1 MMQYESVQIS
11 GLAHIDAPLALS
23 SEEIEE
29 RLAPTMRRLGLPR
42 GLLRKLSGIES
53 RRLFA
58 EDTPPSEAATRAAE
72 KAIRAAGV
80 AREDIGVIVNTSVS
94 RDFIEPSTACIVH
107 HNLGLGP
114 DCLNFDIGN
123 ACLGF
128 INGMEMVATMIE
140 RGQIET
146 GLVVN
151 GENSH
156 SATNRTIERLLDPAV
171 DFSTFRNNFATLTLG
186 SGAVAMVLGRSRQEA
201 GEHRFLGGV
210 TMAATE
216 HCRLCTAQVDSMIT
230 NTKKLLN
237 QGVELAIRT
246 WGWAADALGW
256 SADALDHVIIH
267 QVGQSHTDRLM
278 RRLGIDLAKVFRLYP
293 LHGNVGPAGVPIVL
307 SKLLE
312 QDRLL
317 PGHRVALMGIGSGLN
332 CTMAE
337 VVW

>member
-1 MMQYESVQIS
+1 MRYESVQIM
-11 GLAHIDAPLALS
+11 GLAHIEAPLSLS
-23 SEEIEE
+23 SDEIEA
-29 RLAPTMRRLGLPR
+29 RLAPTMKRLGLPP

-53 RRLFA
+53 RRLFD
-58 EDTPPSEAATRAAE
+58 EETPPSEAATQAADKALRAAD
-72 KAIRAAGV
+72 V
-80 AREDIGVIVNTSVS
+80 DPQSIGVIVNTSVS
-94 RDFIEPSTACIVH
+94 RDFVEPSTASIVH

-114 DCLNFDIGN
+114 HCLNFDLGN

-128 INGMEMVATMIE
+128 INGMELVANMVE
-140 RGQIET
+140 RGQVEA

-156 SATNRTIERLLDPAV
+156 SATNRTIERLLDPAT
-171 DFSTFRNNFATLTLG
+171 DFATFRNNFATLTLG
-186 SGAVAMVLGRSRQEA
+186 SGGVAMVLGRSRA
-201 GEHRFLGGV
+201 ASGEHRFLGGV
-210 TMAATE
+210 TLAATE
-216 HCRLCTAQVDSMIT
+216 HCRLCTAQVDSMVT

-246 WGWAADALGW
+246 WGWATDALGW
-256 SADALDHVIIH
+256 TADCLDHVIIH
-267 QVGQSHTDRLM
+267 QVGQSHTDKLM
-278 RRLGIDLAKVFRLYP
+278 RRLGIDFAKVFRLYP
-293 LHGNVGPAGVPIVL
+293 DHGNIGPAGVPIVL

-312 QDRLL
+312 TGRLA

>member
-1 MMQYESVQIS
+1 M
-11 GLAHIDAPLALS
+11 
-23 SEEIEE
+23 
-29 RLAPTMRRLGLPR
+29 
-42 GLLRKLSGIES
+42 
-53 RRLFA
+53 
-58 EDTPPSEAATRAAE
+58 AAE

-80 AREDIGVIVNTSVS
+80 AREDIGIVVNTSVS
-94 RDFIEPSTACIVH
+94 RDFIEPSTACLVH

-140 RGQIET
+140 RGQIDV

-171 DFSTFRNNFATLTLG
+171 DFATFRNNFATLTLG
-186 SGAVAMVLGRSRQEA
+186 SGAVAMVLGRSQQQA

-246 WGWAADALGW
+246 WGWASDALGW
-256 SADALDHVIIH
+256 TADTLDHVIIH

-278 RRLGIDLAKVFRLYP
+278 RRLGIDLGKVFRLYP

-312 QDRLL
+312 EGRLL